1 MVAHLLRLKLTLLR
15 NSLKR
20 STWALVGVILGG
32 LYGLGMLGLLIVGL
46 IFLGSADPEVIR
58 NVLVIGGSA
67 VVLGWIVVPMVSS
80 GIDMTLDPA
89 RFVTFAVPMRQLV
102 AGLALGAVI
111 GIPGVITLLAALAQ
125 VGTWIRYPAAAVAAL
140 VCAVLAVL
148 LCVVASR
155 LATTAVISLTSSR
168 RFKDVSSMVV
178 LVPIILMGPIIAG
191 IAAGFESSVGFATEL
206 AAVLGWTP
214 LGFFWAVPADVA
226 DGDYLTAV
234 LRFVLGVATVA
245 VLAWLWKTILAR
257 ALVTPAHH
265 AVTRKAAGNLGFFA
279 RFPATPTGAVAA
291 RALTYWARDPRY
303 LGSIVIVPLVPL
315 LMLFLAYQSGDYTM
329 LNFVGPI
336 IAFLLAWSISA
347 DISYDNTAFWLHL
360 STGVSGW
367 ADRAGRALAVG
378 VISAPAVLVF
388 TVGPLWISGS
398 LEDLPVMLGLSV
410 GVLLTGIGFS
420 SVVSARYTYNVPLPG
435 ESPLKTPPG
444 SGFSMFAIQI
454 IGWLVLTVL
463 VLPELGLTIAYFVTG
478 DSAFGW
484 LTLVVGCVLGTALLI
499 GGLKLGG
506 RWYDRR
512 APELLQAVAVN
523 K

>member
-20 STWALVGVILGG
+20 STWALIGVILGG
-32 LYGLGMLGLLIVGL
+32 LYGLGMLGLLILALFAFGT
-46 IFLGSADPEVIR
+46 AEPEIIR
-58 NVLVIGGSA
+58 NVVVIAGSA

-89 RFVTFAVPMRQLV
+89 RFVTFAVPMPQLI

-111 GIPGVITLLAALAQ
+111 GIPGIITLLAALGQ
-125 VGTWIRYPAAAVAAL
+125 VGTWRLYPAAAVVAV
-140 VCAVLAVL
+140 VCAILATL

-155 LATTAVISLTSSR
+155 LAATAVMSLTSSR
-168 RFKDVSSMVV
+168 TFKDVSSMVV
-178 LVPIILMGPIIAG
+178 LVPIILLGPIIAG
-191 IAAGFESSVGFATEL
+191 IAAGFEQSVGFAGEL
-206 AAVLGWTP
+206 AAILGWTP
-214 LGFFWAVPADVA
+214 LGVFWAVPADVA
-226 DGDYLTAV
+226 DGAYLTAA
-234 LRFVLGVATVA
+234 LRFAFGVATLA
-245 VLAWLWKTILAR
+245 LLAWLWQLSLAR
-257 ALVTPAHH
+257 ALVTPAHN
-265 AVTRKAAGNLGFFA
+265 AVTRKAAGNLGFFS

-315 LMLFLAYQSGDYTM
+315 LMLFFAYQSGDFTM

-367 ADRAGRALAVG
+367 ADRAGRALAVA
-378 VISAPAVLVF
+378 VIAAPAVLVF

-398 LEDLPVMLGLSV
+398 LEQLPVMLGLSV

-444 SGFSMFAIQI
+444 TGFSMFAVQI
-454 IGWLVLTVL
+454 IGWLVLTAL
-463 VLPELGLTIAYFVTG
+463 VLPELGLAIAYFVTG
-478 DSAFGW
+478 NSVFGW
-484 LTLVVGCVLGTALLI
+484 LTLVVGCVLGAALLM
-499 GGLKLGG
+499 GGVKLGG
-506 RWYDRR
+506 QWYDRR